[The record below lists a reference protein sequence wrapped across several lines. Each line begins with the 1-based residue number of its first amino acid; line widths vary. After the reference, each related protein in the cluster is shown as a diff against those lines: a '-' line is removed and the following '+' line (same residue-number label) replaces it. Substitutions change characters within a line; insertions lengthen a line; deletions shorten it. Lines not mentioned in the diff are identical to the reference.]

1 MNRVRLLR
9 LFLCCVLGGLAI
21 AIGAILWAS
30 GSSRA
35 SYVIDIFPGGDIQ
48 AALEAVARRPGKGT
62 VRVHAGTYRPAAA
75 GQAFLFLNARHDGV
89 TLEAVGDV
97 VLSAGNP
104 EIANPAAPS
113 YPAVV
118 NHVVYF
124 GDGISRATTFRGFK
138 VTGANGFVSGPSELM
153 TVRTADDLEK
163 SAAYRTLAPSPI
175 ESNSQ
180 LKKTHYFYAD
190 GGGMLIYGRSYPII
204 EAVEFQGNFG
214 SVCAGG
220 VSVQHHLGALRDS
233 VLFKDCIFRD
243 NRAAVAG
250 GGVDIL
256 VPGSWAVFENCL
268 FVGNL
273 SNDGIDANGGPG
285 YAALTVFPGCRATV
299 SRCTFTG
306 NRNAVDDR
314 GSGSTYRETIFWRNN
329 RGGGTGGH
337 ATYELAIRSAEGVTG
352 CFIDAEAADLLGNID
367 HMRNT
372 LAAPDPWFD
381 ANYRPRDE
389 VYRGI
394 GFRPTR

>member
-1 MNRVRLLR
+1 MEPGPERTTARLSYQCGFRHNCTVAQGLPNPKASRMNRVRSLR

-21 AIGAILWAS
+21 AIAAILWTS

-35 SYVIDIFPGGDIQ
+35 RDVIDIFPGGDIQ

-62 VRVHAGTYRPAAA
+62 IRVHAGTYRPATA

-104 EIANPAAPS
+104 EIADPAAPS

-153 TVRTADDLEK
+153 TVHTADDLEK

-190 GGGMLIYGRSYPII
+190 GGGMLIYGRSYPTI

-214 SVCAGG
+214 SVCRRRLGSAPRGG
-220 VSVQHHLGALRDS
+220 VAGFGPLQRLYLSGTTGPRSLEAGSISWSREAGRSSRIACSSAISATTELTPT
-233 VLFKDCIFRD
+233 
-243 NRAAVAG
+243 AA
-250 GGVDIL
+250 
-256 VPGSWAVFENCL
+256 
-268 FVGNL
+268 
-273 SNDGIDANGGPG
+273 
-285 YAALTVFPGCRATV
+285 RAT
-299 SRCTFTG
+299 
-306 NRNAVDDR
+306 
-314 GSGSTYRETIFWRNN
+314 
-329 RGGGTGGH
+329 
-337 ATYELAIRSAEGVTG
+337 
-352 CFIDAEAADLLGNID
+352 
-367 HMRNT
+367 
-372 LAAPDPWFD
+372 PP
-381 ANYRPRDE
+381 
-389 VYRGI
+389 
-394 GFRPTR
+394 

>member
-1 MNRVRLLR
+1 MSLGCVNPNAALCATKDSGLEPRPKASPMNRVRLLR
-9 LFLCCVLGGLAI
+9 LFLCCVLGSLAV

-48 AALEAVARRPGKGT
+48 AALESVARRPGKGT
-62 VRVHAGTYRPAAA
+62 VRVHAGTYRPVAP

-104 EIANPAAPS
+104 EIADRAAPS

-118 NHVVYF
+118 NHVIYF

-138 VTGANGFVSGPSELM
+138 VTGANGFVSGPSDLM

-190 GGGMLIYGRSYPII
+190 GGGMLIYGRSYPTI
-204 EAVEFQGNFG
+204 EAVEVQGNFG
-214 SVCAGG
+214 SVCACG

-233 VLFKDCIFRD
+233 VRFKNCIFRD
-243 NRAAVAG
+243 NRAAVSG

-256 VPGSWAVFENCL
+256 VPGKLGGLRE
-268 FVGNL
+268 L
-273 SNDGIDANGGPG
+273 S
-285 YAALTVFPGCRATV
+285 VR
-299 SRCTFTG
+299 R
-306 NRNAVDDR
+306 
-314 GSGSTYRETIFWRNN
+314 
-329 RGGGTGGH
+329 
-337 ATYELAIRSAEGVTG
+337 
-352 CFIDAEAADLLGNID
+352 
-367 HMRNT
+367 
-372 LAAPDPWFD
+372 
-381 ANYRPRDE
+381 
-389 VYRGI
+389 
-394 GFRPTR
+394 